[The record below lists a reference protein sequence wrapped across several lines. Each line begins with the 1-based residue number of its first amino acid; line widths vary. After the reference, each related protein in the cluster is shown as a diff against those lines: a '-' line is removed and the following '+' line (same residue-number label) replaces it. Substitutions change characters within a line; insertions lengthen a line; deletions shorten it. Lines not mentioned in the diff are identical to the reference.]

1 LQKAGFFG
9 IATQPLGA
17 GSFTLSKKVT
27 VHGNKHARVL
37 SVDLCPLAVKG
48 SAQKF
53 YRKTLPASDVP
64 LSECLLF
71 FNIFRKGSDQE
82 TTGRIDYGFSARRF
96 SSADIVS
103 SAFFSADLVT
113 SIT

>member
-1 LQKAGFFG
+1 MKLPFREAPPFR
-9 IATQPLGA
+9 A
-17 GSFTLSKKVT
+17 GSFTSSKKVT
-27 VHGNKHARVL
+27 VHGNKHAKVL
-37 SVDLCPLAVKG
+37 ALDLCRLAIQS

-53 YRKTLPASDVP
+53 SRRTLPAGGAP
-64 LSECLLF
+64 LSECFLF

-96 SSADIVS
+96 SSAEIVS
-103 SAFFSADLVT
+103 SAFFSSDLVT